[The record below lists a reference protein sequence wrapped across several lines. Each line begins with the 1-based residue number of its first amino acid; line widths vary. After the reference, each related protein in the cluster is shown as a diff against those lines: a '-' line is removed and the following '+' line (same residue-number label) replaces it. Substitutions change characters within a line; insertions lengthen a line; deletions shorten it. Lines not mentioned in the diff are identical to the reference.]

1 MPPWLRE
8 PLEHYSDPRSKAT
21 CRKKQRAARGWTSS
35 TAGAA
40 TPESPYFLV
49 PRSDGSVEF
58 EAKITKNIRAGLLTV
73 ECRGSRGMPSSSKS
87 SSWPRFPSHSD
98 VMAARHVFTRQTV
111 EPPS

>member
-1 MPPWLRE
+1 
-8 PLEHYSDPRSKAT
+8 
-21 CRKKQRAARGWTSS
+21 
-35 TAGAA
+35 
-40 TPESPYFLV
+40 
-49 PRSDGSVEF
+49 
-58 EAKITKNIRAGLLTV
+58 V